1 MPGETRFS
9 GRMTILIVGFLFLIV
24 ATGMTMLAFHL
35 YRSNGAPTALAASV
49 VFAWAF
55 ASMLISML
63 LVLATSGKRV
73 KGKVRARKGQVFVK
87 LGDRSPASTA
97 HVIGHG
103 AEAEGEAGMRIVS
116 RLPSVFLFASSM
128 GLTVFGLSLFGR
140 HRLDLVGCDLFI
152 VVPIYIAN
160 SGRRAWPRTEREIA
174 GQKRWPD

>member
-24 ATGMTMLAFHL
+24 ATGMTMLAVHL

-116 RLPSVFLFASSM
+116 RLPSVFLFASSR
-128 GLTVFGLSLFGR
+128 GLAAIGWISSDAACSSWSPSISRTGEGMPGR
-140 HRLDLVGCDLFI
+140 AL
-152 VVPIYIAN
+152 
-160 SGRRAWPRTEREIA
+160 SGRS
-174 GQKRWPD
+174 PDKSGGLIDIGRLGK